1 MELIMI
7 EVQNDPEVKIKELGL
22 SLPQAPKPVA
32 SYIPTMIVGNL
43 LYTSGTLPMK
53 DGKVAYLGKMGEENN
68 SIEVGQEAC
77 KLAVLN
83 SLSAV
88 KETIGSLS
96 KIKRIVKVTAFVN
109 SANGFTDQSK
119 VVNGASDLLVKVFG
133 EEKGKHVRSALGIA
147 ELPLNALVEIEFIYE
162 LN

>member
-1 MELIMI
+1 MI
-7 EVQNDPEVKIKELGL
+7 EVKCDPELKIKELGL
-22 SLPQAPKPVA
+22 ELPQAPKPVA

-53 DGKVAYLGKMGEENN
+53 DGKVAYLGKMGEGDNT
-68 SIEVGQEAC
+68 IEVGMEAS

-88 KETIGSLS
+88 KATIGSLS
-96 KIKRIVKVTAFVN
+96 KIKRMVKVTAFVN
-109 SANGFTDQSK
+109 SGKGFTDQSR
-119 VVNGASDLLVKVFG
+119 VVNGASDLLVNIFG